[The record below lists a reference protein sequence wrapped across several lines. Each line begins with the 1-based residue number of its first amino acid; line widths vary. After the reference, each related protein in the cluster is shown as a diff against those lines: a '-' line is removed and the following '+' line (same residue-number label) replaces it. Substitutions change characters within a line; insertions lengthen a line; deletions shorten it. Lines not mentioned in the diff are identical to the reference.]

1 MEQVSQC
8 LQRHEFV
15 AVEEML
21 TRCLPESIVQTM
33 NGVEEI
39 EQRVLVGLDAMP
51 VIQPEESL
59 SGSLTTFHQRTSHVA
74 SLNELDDLPLRAS
87 NEGLLRPRVARVQ
100 KIIRFH
106 TLPFIVGSA
115 STENMPVVSQSA
127 LLIPRIARTQETV

>member
-59 SGSLTTFHQRTSHVA
+59 SGSLTTFHQHISHVA
-74 SLNELDDLPLRAS
+74 SLSKLDGLPLRMS
-87 NEGLLRPRVARVQ
+87 NEVWTQL
-100 KIIRFH
+100 F
-106 TLPFIVGSA
+106 
-115 STENMPVVSQSA
+115 
-127 LLIPRIARTQETV
+127 PRIQQGSWYGLHCAH